1 MTWLKQL
8 KRKSVDLS
16 PTTLSLTSMIMYY
29 ITVQRTNTVIN
40 MGVNVHGMT
49 RSNDLM
55 ETLHKSGVCISYA
68 DTLLLYDHWVL
79 MDVEASTNCH
89 LIPIITDYAFLVC

>member
-1 MTWLKQL
+1 MQLLTWLKQP
-8 KRKSVDLS
+8 KKKSVDLS

-55 ETLHKSGVCISYA
+55 EVGDVKSSG
-68 DTLLLYDHWVL
+68 
-79 MDVEASTNCH
+79 DVDLKRER
-89 LIPIITDYAFLVC
+89 